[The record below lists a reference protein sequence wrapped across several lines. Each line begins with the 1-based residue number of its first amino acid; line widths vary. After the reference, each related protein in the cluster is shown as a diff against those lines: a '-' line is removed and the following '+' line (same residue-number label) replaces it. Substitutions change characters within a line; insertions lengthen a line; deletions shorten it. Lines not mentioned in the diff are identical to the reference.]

1 MFLQRMRKQQDFF
14 YHGLPLLNILKS
26 HSLAAKIKQ

>member
-1 MFLQRMRKQQDFF
+1 MRKQQDFF
-14 YHGLPLLNILKS
+14 YHKLLLLNILKS